1 MVLNLHGHY
10 DSPRLPV
17 LSLEGWRNFVDAPP
31 PQFTLLASEHWRDLS
46 PDERNAYDDAR
57 LSYHSRMEV
66 VITETISEIVK
77 QGYLLTL
84 LNRQEI
90 GARLGLTISGAPTT
104 GKTTAAQELGR
115 TIELKVRA
123 RYPATTY
130 HNEHIPVVYVTAP
143 PKGSPRKLAT
153 EFAQFLGLPTPRRGY
168 NTSDITEAVCE
179 VMLAA
184 MTVVV
189 FVDEA
194 HNLNLATS
202 AGADMSDHLK
212 FFMEHIPA
220 TFVLIGVNLKDSG
233 LFSGLRGQ
241 QIAGRFSTVYTHAFP
256 KKSTEWQGLVAAM
269 EEDLRLHA
277 HQPGSLIDLAD
288 YLHDRTKGFIGSL
301 SQLIR
306 AGAQLAILDERE
318 QLDRNL
324 LNRITINH
332 AATEASKKT
341 AESP

>member
-1 MVLNLHGHY
+1 MVLSLHEHY
-10 DSPRLPV
+10 DGPRLPV
-17 LSLEGWRNFVDAPP
+17 LSLEGWRNFVDAPA
-31 PQFTLLASEHWRDLS
+31 PQFTLMEDERWRDLAL
-46 PDERNAYDDAR
+46 DERNAYDDAR

-66 VITETISEIVK
+66 VITESIREITK

-90 GARLGLTISGAPTT
+90 GARLGLAISGEPTT

-123 RYPATTY
+123 RYPATTM
-130 HNEHIPVVYVTAP
+130 HDDRIPVVYVTAP

-153 EFAQFLGLPTPRRGY
+153 EFAQYLGLPTPRRGY
-168 NTSDITEAVCE
+168 NTSDITEAVCQVLIDGKTE
-179 VMLAA
+179 
-184 MTVVV
+184 VV
-189 FVDEA
+189 FLDEA

-220 TFVLIGVNLKDSG
+220 TFVLIGVKLKDSG
-233 LFSGLRGQ
+233 LFDGLRGQ

-256 KKSTEWQGLVAAM
+256 KNAEWQSLVAAM
-269 EEDLRLHA
+269 EEDLRLHS
-277 HQPGSLIDLAD
+277 HRPGALLELTG

-301 SQLIR
+301 SQLVR
-306 AGAQLAILDERE
+306 TGAQLAILEGRERV
-318 QLDRNL
+318 DRDL
-324 LNRITINH
+324 LERISINH
-332 AATEASKKT
+332 AATEAS
-341 AESP
+341 